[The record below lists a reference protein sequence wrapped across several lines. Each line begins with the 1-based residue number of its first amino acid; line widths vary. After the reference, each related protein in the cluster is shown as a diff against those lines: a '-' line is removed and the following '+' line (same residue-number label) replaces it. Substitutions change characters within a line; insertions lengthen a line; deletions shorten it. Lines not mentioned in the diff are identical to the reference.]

1 MDGQPVLPHARVPA
15 QLGALVAALTLGFV
29 LLFRRKWVLRWLP
42 GWRRSSHLL
51 STENVFAS
59 CIAREGEGREGRGGE
74 NRGEGRRGREG
85 EVGTE
90 RETTLENALMD
101 CLS

>member
-59 CIAREGEGREGRGGE
+59 CIAREGEGREGS
-74 NRGEGRRGREG
+74 NGREG
-85 EVGTE
+85 TQHLKGKGMNLWMIT
-90 RETTLENALMD
+90 
-101 CLS
+101 